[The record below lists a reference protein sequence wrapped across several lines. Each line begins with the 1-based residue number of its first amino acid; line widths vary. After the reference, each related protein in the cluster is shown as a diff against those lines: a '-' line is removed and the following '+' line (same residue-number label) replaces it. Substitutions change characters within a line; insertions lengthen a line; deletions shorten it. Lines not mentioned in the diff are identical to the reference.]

1 MIILK
6 TINYRQYLEHNGRKF
21 RAIYKNLNSG
31 VFDSFDTEVLC
42 ENGWVKIAS
51 KADIPFTECAYSRDQ
66 EVMSKDSEIFFTE
79 MRKHIELLY

>member
-1 MIILK
+1 MIVLK

-31 VFDSFDTEVLC
+31 VFDSFDAEVLC
-42 ENGWVKIAS
+42 DNGWVNIAS
-51 KADIPFTECAYSRDQ
+51 KADIPFAECTYSTNQ
-66 EVMSKDSEIFFTE
+66 EVMAKDAELFFAE